1 MILPNNSDNL
11 LVSSKAVKN
20 VSPTQIDNKN
30 LWKLALEKNGLN
42 FALNKFESI
51 GTSVKSKE
59 ILEELSSE
67 SVRKSISSEADAADA
82 GIMKSDISVE
92 LKNEYTGSLKGTE
105 AISIRS
111 NNIRLNTVQ
120 PILLGETVLNKLFTT
135 QKDIV
140 TVGAYK
146 DLAKNTQ
153 WLNKN
158 AIVTNANSNL
168 EVWIRDVSLTGNKL
182 SGFLKNIKQSMAELG
197 ASLSKVS
204 INGKV
209 AFVREN

>member
-1 MILPNNSDNL
+1 M
-11 LVSSKAVKN
+11 
-20 VSPTQIDNKN
+20 
-30 LWKLALEKNGLN
+30 
-42 FALNKFESI
+42 
-51 GTSVKSKE
+51 
-59 ILEELSSE
+59 
-67 SVRKSISSEADAADA
+67 
-82 GIMKSDISVE
+82 
-92 LKNEYTGSLKGTE
+92 SLKSFFAKIFAQQIYRKTQLW
-105 AISIRS
+105 AT
-111 NNIRLNTVQ
+111 N
-120 PILLGETVLNKLFTT
+120 PIAT
-135 QKDIV
+135 QQRVFEDLIH
-140 TVGAYK
+140 
-146 DLAKNTQ
+146 LAKNTQ